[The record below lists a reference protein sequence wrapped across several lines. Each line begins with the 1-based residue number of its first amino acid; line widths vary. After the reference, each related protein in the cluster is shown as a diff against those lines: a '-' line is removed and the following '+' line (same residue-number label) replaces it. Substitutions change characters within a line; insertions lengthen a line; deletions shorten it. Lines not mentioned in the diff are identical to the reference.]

1 MDQLAESL
9 KVLLGTVYGLSIT
22 AQNYHWNVTG
32 PNFAQYH
39 EFFGEFYDEVGGS
52 IDSIAELIRVVGSF
66 APGSLSRFKELSRVE
81 DELMIPE
88 PPLMFAR
95 LARDN
100 DLVIALLYE
109 VRTVA
114 EQLGQNGVVNF
125 IEDRITSHE
134 KHRWMLKA
142 FI

>member
-1 MDQLAESL
+1 MEQLAEAL
-9 KVLLGTVYGLSIT
+9 KVLLGTVYGLSIK

-39 EFFGEFYDEVGGS
+39 EFFGDFYEEVGGS
-52 IDSIAELIRVVGSF
+52 IDPIAEMIRVVGSF
-66 APGSLSRFKELSRVE
+66 APGSLSRFQELSRIE

-100 DLVIALLYE
+100 DIVITALYQ
-109 VRTVA
+109 VRSLA
-114 EQLGQNGVVNF
+114 DQLGQFGVVNF
-125 IEDRITSHE
+125 IEDRITAHE
-134 KHRWMLKA
+134 KHRWMLKS
-142 FI
+142 F